1 MPVPVP
7 ARRRA
12 ELPRIPQRT
21 IRLRLTVLYGLVS
34 VLSAAGLL
42 AITITLADGWQRGTA
57 PVPPAP
63 AGTAA
68 SGQAALARAE
78 ARIALLQAQV
88 NQAGVAWSHRLMFAA
103 VAGLG
108 VMAGASAVLGWVVA
122 GRALRP
128 LRAITAATRQISE
141 DDLDRRLA
149 LSGPRDEL
157 TDLADTIDGLLAR
170 LQAAF
175 DAQRNFVANA
185 SHELR
190 TPLSA
195 SRTMLEVALADPAA
209 PAAALRSVC
218 QDVLAEG
225 QQQERLIDALL
236 TLARSQRGLDRREPA
251 DLAGMTAEV
260 LRAREADAARRGV
273 TVRASM
279 TAAPVLG
286 DERLVRQLAANLI
299 DNALR
304 HNLPGG
310 NLSVD
315 VASGRG
321 RSTFTITNTGPVI
334 PAAQVGRLFQPFQRL
349 SAQRAAGDHGL
360 GLGLAI
366 VAAIARA
373 HQATLTV
380 SPGRCGGL
388 DIRVS
393 FPAAAAI
400 P

>member
-1 MPVPVP
+1 MPVRVP
-7 ARRRA
+7 ALRRA
-12 ELPRIPQRT
+12 RRPRLPQRT
-21 IRLRLTVLYGLVS
+21 IRLRLTVLYGVVS

-42 AITITLADGWQRGTA
+42 AITITLAGGWQQGTA
-57 PVPPAP
+57 PVPA
-63 AGTAA
+63 AQVGTAA
-68 SGQAALARAE
+68 SDQAALARAE

-88 NQAGVAWSHRLMFAA
+88 NLAGATWSHRLLLAS
-103 VAGLG
+103 VAGLA
-108 VMAGASAVLGWVVA
+108 VMAGASVMLGWGVA

-149 LSGPRDEL
+149 VPGPRDEI
-157 TDLADTIDGLLAR
+157 TDLADTIDGLLGR
-170 LQAAF
+170 LQGAF
-175 DAQRNFVANA
+175 EAQRSFVANA

-195 SRTMLEVALADPAA
+195 SRAMLEVALADPAA
-209 PAAALRSVC
+209 PAAALRSAC

-236 TLARSQRGLDRREPA
+236 TLARSQRGLDRRERV
-251 DLAGMTAEV
+251 DLAGITAEV

-279 TAAPVLG
+279 AAAPVLG
-286 DERLVRQLAANLI
+286 DERLLRQLAANLI

-304 HNLPGG
+304 HNVPGG
-310 NLSVD
+310 NLSID
-315 VASGRG
+315 VTSGRG
-321 RSTFTITNTGPVI
+321 RPTFTITNSGPVI
-334 PAAQVGRLFQPFQRL
+334 PAAEIGRLLQPFQRL
-349 SAQRAAGDHGL
+349 SSRRAVGDHSL

-366 VAAIARA
+366 VAAIVKA
-373 HQATLTV
+373 HQATLAV
-380 SPGRCGGL
+380 RPGRCGGL
-388 DIRVS
+388 DIHIS
-393 FPAAAAI
+393 FPAAVR

>member
-1 MPVPVP
+1 M
-7 ARRRA
+7 
-12 ELPRIPQRT
+12 PQRT
-21 IRLRLTVLYGLVS
+21 IRLRLTVLYGVVS

-42 AITITLADGWQRGTA
+42 AIIFTLAGGWQQGTA
-57 PVPPAP
+57 PVPSYP

-68 SGQAALARAE
+68 SEQAALARAE
-78 ARIALLQAQV
+78 ARIALLQDQV
-88 NQAGVAWSHRLMFAA
+88 NQAGGTWSHRLLLAS
-103 VAGLG
+103 VAGLA
-108 VMAGASAVLGWVVA
+108 VMAGASVVLGWGVA

-128 LRAITAATRQISE
+128 LRAITAATQQISE

-149 LSGPRDEL
+149 MPGPRDEL

-175 DAQRNFVANA
+175 DAQRSFVASA

-225 QQQERLIDALL
+225 QQQERLIEALL
-236 TLARSQRGLDRREPA
+236 TLARSQRGLGRRERV
-251 DLAGMTAEV
+251 DLAGITAEV
-260 LRAREADAARRGV
+260 LRARGTDAARRGV

-279 TAAPVLG
+279 AAAPVLG
-286 DERLVRQLAANLI
+286 DEYLVRQLAANLI

-310 NLSVD
+310 NLSID
-315 VASGRG
+315 VTSCRG
-321 RSTFTITNTGPVI
+321 LSVFTITNTGPVI
-334 PAAQVGRLFQPFQRL
+334 PAAQVGRLLQPFQRL
-349 SAQRAAGDHGL
+349 SSERAAGDHGA

-366 VAAIARA
+366 VVAIASV
-373 HQATLTV
+373 HQATLDV
-380 SPGRCGGL
+380 SPGQRGGL
-388 DIRVS
+388 DIRAS
-393 FPAAAAI
+393 FPAPAAR

>member
-1 MPVPVP
+1 
-7 ARRRA
+7 
-12 ELPRIPQRT
+12 
-21 IRLRLTVLYGLVS
+21 
-34 VLSAAGLL
+34 
-42 AITITLADGWQRGTA
+42 
-57 PVPPAP
+57 
-63 AGTAA
+63 
-68 SGQAALARAE
+68 
-78 ARIALLQAQV
+78 
-88 NQAGVAWSHRLMFAA
+88 
-103 VAGLG
+103 
-108 VMAGASAVLGWVVA
+108 VLGWGVA

-149 LSGPRDEL
+149 LSGPHDEL
-157 TDLADTIDGLLAR
+157 TDLAETIDGLLAR

-209 PAAALRSVC
+209 PAATLRAAC

-236 TLARSQRGLDRREPA
+236 TLARSQRGLDRREPL
-251 DLAGMTAEV
+251 DLAAITADI
-260 LRAREADAARRGV
+260 LRTREQDAARCDV
-273 TVRASM
+273 TVSASM
-279 TAAPVLG
+279 AHAPVLG

-310 NLSVD
+310 TLRID
-315 VASGRG
+315 VTSRRG
-321 RSTFTITNTGPVI
+321 RSTFTITNTGPII
-334 PAAQVGRLFQPFQRL
+334 PAAQVGLLVQPFQRL

-380 SPGRCGGL
+380 SSGRSGGL
-388 DIRVS
+388 DIRIS
-393 FPAAAAI
+393 FPAAAALS
-400 P
+400 

>member
-1 MPVPVP
+1 M
-7 ARRRA
+7 
-12 ELPRIPQRT
+12 PQRT

-42 AITITLADGWQRGTA
+42 AITITLAGGWQQTGTA
-57 PVPPAP
+57 PVPPPAP

-68 SGQAALARAE
+68 SEQAALARAE

-88 NQAGVAWSHRLMFAA
+88 NQAAGTWSHRLLAAA
-103 VAGLG
+103 VAGLAL
-108 VMAGASAVLGWVVA
+108 MAGASVVVGWGVA

-149 LSGPRDEL
+149 MAGPRDEL

-175 DAQRNFVANA
+175 GAQRSFVANA

-195 SRTMLEVALADPAA
+195 SRIMLEVALADPAA
-209 PAAALRSVC
+209 PAGALRSVC
-218 QDVLAEG
+218 RDVLAEG
-225 QQQERLIDALL
+225 EQQERLIDSLL
-236 TLARSQRGLDRREPA
+236 TLARSQRGLDRREPV

-260 LRAREADAARRGV
+260 LRARGADAARRGV
-273 TVRASM
+273 TILASL

-321 RSTFTITNTGPVI
+321 RSTFTVTNTGPVI

-349 SAQRAAGDHGL
+349 SAQRAGDHGL

-366 VAAIARA
+366 VAAIATA

-388 DIRVS
+388 DIRIS
-393 FPAAAAI
+393 FPTAAAR

>member
-1 MPVPVP
+1 
-7 ARRRA
+7 
-12 ELPRIPQRT
+12 
-21 IRLRLTVLYGLVS
+21 VS

-42 AITITLADGWQRGTA
+42 AITITLAGGWQPGTA

-63 AGTAA
+63 TGTAA
-68 SGQAALARAE
+68 SEQAALARAE

-88 NQAGVAWSHRLMFAA
+88 NQADGTWSHRLLVAA
-103 VAGLG
+103 VVALA
-108 VMAGASAVLGWVVA
+108 VMAGASVVLGWGVA

-149 LSGPRDEL
+149 MAGPRDEL
-157 TDLADTIDGLLAR
+157 TELADTIDGLLAR

-175 DAQRNFVANA
+175 EAQRSFVASA

-195 SRTMLEVALADPAA
+195 SRAMLEVALADPAA

-225 QQQERLIDALL
+225 EQQERLIDALL
-236 TLARSQRGLDRREPA
+236 TLARSQRGLDRRERV
-251 DLAGMTAEV
+251 DLAGITAEV
-260 LRAREADAARRGV
+260 LRARKADAARRGV
-273 TVRASM
+273 TVRASL

-310 NLSVD
+310 NLSIEVT
-315 VASGRG
+315 SGRG
-321 RSTFTITNTGPVI
+321 RPTFTISNSGPVI
-334 PAAQVGRLFQPFQRL
+334 PAAEIGRLLQPFQRL
-349 SAQRAAGDHGL
+349 SSRRAAGDHGL
-360 GLGLAI
+360 GLGLAL
-366 VAAIARA
+366 VAAIVKA

-393 FPAAAAI
+393 FPAAAAR

>member
-1 MPVPVP
+1 MP
-7 ARRRA
+7 R
-12 ELPRIPQRT
+12 RT
-21 IRLRLTVLYGLVS
+21 IRLRLTILYGVVS

-42 AITITLADGWQRGTA
+42 AITITLAGGWGQGTA
-57 PVPPAP
+57 HVPPAP
-63 AGTAA
+63 AGSAA
-68 SGQAALARAE
+68 SLKAALAQAQ

-88 NQAGVAWSHRLMFAA
+88 NQAGVTWSHRLLVAA
-103 VAGLG
+103 AAGLA
-108 VMAGASAVLGWVVA
+108 VMAGASVVLGWVVA

-141 DDLDRRLA
+141 DDLHRRLA
-149 LSGPRDEL
+149 MPGPRDEL
-157 TDLADTIDGLLAR
+157 TDLAGTIDGLLAR

-190 TPLSA
+190 TPLAA

-209 PAAALRSVC
+209 PAATLRSAC

-236 TLARSQRGLDRREPA
+236 ALARSQRGLDRREPL
-251 DLAGMTAEV
+251 DLARITAEV
-260 LRAREADAARRGV
+260 LRAREPDAARRGV
-273 TVRASM
+273 TVHASM
-279 TAAPVLG
+279 APAPVVG
-286 DERLVRQLAANLI
+286 DERLLRQLAANLI

-310 NLSVD
+310 DLSVD
-315 VASGRG
+315 VTSVRG
-321 RSTFTITNTGPVI
+321 RSTFMITNTGPVI
-334 PAAQVGRLFQPFQRL
+334 PAAQIGRLLQPFQRL
-349 SAQRAAGDHGL
+349 SAQRAAGGPGL
-360 GLGLAI
+360 GLGLPI

-373 HQATLTV
+373 HQATLAV
-380 SPGRCGGL
+380 SPGRRGGL
-388 DIRVS
+388 DIRIS
-393 FPAAAAI
+393 LPAAAAR

>member
-1 MPVPVP
+1 M
-7 ARRRA
+7 
-12 ELPRIPQRT
+12 
-21 IRLRLTVLYGLVS
+21 
-34 VLSAAGLL
+34 LSAAGLL
-42 AITITLADGWQRGTA
+42 AITITLAGGWKQGTV

-78 ARIALLQAQV
+78 AHIALLQAQV
-88 NQAGVAWSHRLMFAA
+88 NQAAGTWSHRLLVAA
-103 VAGLG
+103 VAGLA
-108 VMAGASAVLGWVVA
+108 VMAGASVVVGWGVA

-149 LSGPRDEL
+149 MAGPRDEV

-175 DAQRNFVANA
+175 EAQRSFVANA

-209 PAAALRSVC
+209 PAAALRAVC

-225 QQQERLIDALL
+225 QQQERLIGALL
-236 TLARSQRGLDRREPA
+236 TLARSHRGLSRREPA
-251 DLAGMTAEV
+251 DLADMTAEV
-260 LRAREADAARRGV
+260 LRARETDAACRGV

-334 PAAQVGRLFQPFQRL
+334 PADQVGRLFQPFQRL
-349 SAQRAAGDHGL
+349 SAQRSAGDHGL

-373 HQATLTV
+373 HQATLTA

-393 FPAAAAI
+393 FPAAAAR